1 MKQLSGS
8 AWEKIIGPTPRIG
21 PFCQIPAPFDSIIW
35 HYIIT
40 GILLLP
46 LWLKCLCSSHI
57 SEYSNHPL
65 LQCLFWFHDICIPL
79 SPLSEGALMCT
90 RLRSHVLDTIFKMS
104 ISISRYLFYFFT
116 SIKCVREGRGA
127 TCEHFLPTYAN
138 MSSGQNRGL
147 SVVGNIWIFDQGHE
161 KGTVGDIGGEEGK
174 IWLNLSHH
182 LLLQGSTELLVLA
195 LDTKHPEPFLVGSLT
210 TDMNFQNYRVTPC
223 CSIPV

>member
-8 AWEKIIGPTPRIG
+8 AWEKIIGPTPWIG
-21 PFCQIPAPFDSIIW
+21 PFCQIPFDSIASSD
-35 HYIIT
+35 IISSLAYCYCPCDWSACVLLIYLS
-40 GILLLP
+40 ILTIHF
-46 LWLKCLCSSHI
+46 SSVSFDFMTFAFRFPHFQKERSCVHA
-57 SEYSNHPL
+57 SEV
-65 LQCLFWFHDICIPL
+65 
-79 SPLSEGALMCT
+79 
-90 RLRSHVLDTIFKMS
+90 HVLDTIFKMS
-104 ISISRYLFYFFT
+104 ISISRYLLYFFT

-147 SVVGNIWIFDQGHE
+147 RVVGNIWIFDQGHE